1 MRRAWMTRTATAGAA
16 LLLLV
21 GALSGCAP
29 SGQQLNAE
37 AAEQLQAS
45 VLAVTRAAAAGDF
58 SEAVAALDA
67 LEERVTEGTASG
79 AIDPGRSARIQASI
93 DLVRADLA
101 AEGSAVAGS
110 SRRLAGCSPGRS
122 GRSTPRAGR
131 CLVPAR
137 AAHDGEA
144 CLLKTRTICSKPS
157 PRRSTRRTSRSWTR
171 RTSTRTR

>member
-1 MRRAWMTRTATAGAA
+1 MRRAWMTRTTTAGAA

-67 LEERVTEGTASG
+67 LEEQVTEGTASG

-101 AEGSAVAGS
+101 AADPQPTPKPDKPDNPDPEQKEGG
-110 SRRLAGCSPGRS
+110 PGK
-122 GRSTPRAGR
+122 
-131 CLVPAR
+131 
-137 AAHDGEA
+137 D
-144 CLLKTRTICSKPS
+144 KP
-157 PRRSTRRTSRSWTR
+157 
-171 RTSTRTR
+171 

>member
-1 MRRAWMTRTATAGAA
+1 MRRAWMTRTTAAGAA
-16 LLLLV
+16 LLLLL

-67 LEERVTEGTASG
+67 LEEKVTEGTASG

-101 AEGSAVAGS
+101 AADPQPTPKPDK
-110 SRRLAGCSPGRS
+110 PGNPDP
-122 GRSTPRAGR
+122 GKKGGPGK
-131 CLVPAR
+131 
-137 AAHDGEA
+137 D
-144 CLLKTRTICSKPS
+144 KP
-157 PRRSTRRTSRSWTR
+157 
-171 RTSTRTR
+171 